1 MAMGSH
7 QSAAMISDTWLTP
20 PEIIEALGPF
30 DLDPCCPPVMPW
42 LTAGRHFTVREDG
55 LQQPWAGRVWLNPP
69 YSRDAV
75 HWLRKLAKHGD
86 GIALTFAR
94 TETAWFF
101 ETIWRAATACL
112 FLEGRIHF
120 HYADGSR
127 AAANAGAPSVLVAY
141 GDDNADA
148 LQTSFIAG
156 HFVDLRRD
164 QQRADSV

>member
-1 MAMGSH
+1 MGMGSH

-20 PEIIEALGPF
+20 PEIIKELGPF
-30 DLDPCCPPVMPW
+30 DLDPCCPRLMPW
-42 LTAGRHFTVREDG
+42 KTAEFSYTAHEDG
-55 LQQPWAGRVWLNPP
+55 LKQPWEGRVWLNPP
-69 YSRDAV
+69 YSREAV
-75 HWLRKLAKHGD
+75 HWLRKLVKHGD

-141 GDDNADA
+141 GDENASA
-148 LQTSFIAG
+148 LRAAMIAG

-164 QQRADSV
+164 QQLGSDA